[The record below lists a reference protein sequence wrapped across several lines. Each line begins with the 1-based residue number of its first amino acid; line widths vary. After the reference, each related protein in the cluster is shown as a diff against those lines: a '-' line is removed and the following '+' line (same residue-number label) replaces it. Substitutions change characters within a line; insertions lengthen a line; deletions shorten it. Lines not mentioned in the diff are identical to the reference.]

1 MKPPRHLPRC
11 AAFTLIEVL
20 IALVILSTGIVV
32 VLQAFQTSATAL
44 GDARD
49 TLRATRLIADKL
61 SELDANGAAA
71 AAGTGVCADP
81 LSSFRWR
88 VSTGPAGGGLPEGQL
103 NQVTVEVWRES
114 SRVRQSLSTYRY
126 QRTP

>member
-1 MKPPRHLPRC
+1 MNLPRHLLRR

-20 IALVILSTGIVV
+20 VALVILSTGIVV

-49 TLRATRLIADKL
+49 TLRATRLIGDKL
-61 SELDANGAAA
+61 AEIDARGAVPAD
-71 AAGTGVCADP
+71 GTGVCPNP

-88 VSTGPAGGGLPEGQL
+88 VSTGSAGGGVSEEGL
-103 NQVTVEVWRES
+103 TRVTVEVWRES
-114 SRVRQSLSTYRY
+114 SHVRQSLSTYRY
-126 QRTP
+126 RSTP